1 MINFFRKIRQSLL
14 SEGKTGKPALPV
26 GRYLKYAFGEIVLVV
41 IGILIALQINN
52 WNEERKESNKEDQLI
67 DVLITDLQSKK
78 DEFKSDLAIGKLIL
92 RNSDIS
98 IDYWN
103 RNSKID
109 TLNLKFL
116 LKYLAEDEWFFTEN
130 SPVYA
135 TIAGSELW
143 KELPDR
149 LNRQID
155 DMYRMKFGVIKAAFE
170 KQSEYALNGK
180 LNFLAPNRLLNRTES
195 ALEIQQIV
203 AEDDENF
210 IAFLELFKSGVIR
223 LASKF
228 ETTIPAIDDLIE
240 NLKLYKANK

>member
-1 MINFFRKIRQSLL
+1 MIKFFRKIRQNLL
-14 SEGKTGKPALPV
+14 SEGKTGK
-26 GRYLKYAFGEIVLVV
+26 YLKYAFGEIVLVV

-52 WNEERKESNKEDQLI
+52 WNEKRKDSNKEDQLI

-78 DEFKSDLAIGKLIL
+78 AEFKSDLAIGKSIIQ
-92 RNSDIS
+92 NSDIS

-103 RNSKID
+103 RNNKID

-116 LKYLAEDEWFFTEN
+116 LKYLAEDEWFFNEN

-143 KELPDR
+143 KELPDS

-155 DMYRMKFGVIKAAFE
+155 NMYRMQFGSIKSAFV

-180 LNFLAPNRLLNRTES
+180 LKFLAPNRLLNLNES
-195 ALEIQQIV
+195 TLEIQRIV
-203 AEDDENF
+203 AEDDEDF
-210 IAFLELFKSGVIR
+210 IILLELFKSGVIR
-223 LASKF
+223 LTSKF
-228 ETTIPAIDDLIE
+228 ETTIPSIEKLIE
-240 NLKLYKANK
+240 NLEYYKNNK

>member
-1 MINFFRKIRQSLL
+1 LL
-14 SEGKTGKPALPV
+14 SEEKTGK
-26 GRYLKYAFGEIVLVV
+26 YLKYAFGEIVLVV

-52 WNEERKESNKEDQLI
+52 WNEKRKESIKEDQLI

-78 DEFKSDLAIGKLIL
+78 TEFTSDFTIGKSII

-109 TLNLKFL
+109 TLNLKLL
-116 LKYLAEDEWFFTEN
+116 LKYLAEDEWFFNEN

-143 KELPDR
+143 KELPDS
-149 LNRQID
+149 LNIQID
-155 DMYRMKFGVIKAAFE
+155 NMYRIQFGLIKSAFV

-180 LNFLAPNRLLNRTES
+180 LNFLAPNHLLNLNES
-195 ALEIQQIV
+195 TLKIQQIV
-203 AEDDENF
+203 AEDDEDF
-210 IAFLELFKSGVIR
+210 IIFLELFRSGVIR
-223 LASKF
+223 LTSKF
-228 ETTIPAIDDLIE
+228 ETTIPTIEKLIE
-240 NLKLYKANK
+240 NLEFYKNNK